1 MLAAKATYVV
11 IGDKNGIRYT
21 HPIADRIGKS
31 MVGDDNDRALING
44 ESYISIANGSMGQ
57 SIRGKAPILD
67 SNGSIIGVVSIGY
80 LTSELDRLYFYTLI
94 IFLYDGYCTR
104 HWYYRLYFLSRNIKK
119 QILIWSQV
127 KLPVY

>member
-1 MLAAKATYVV
+1 
-11 IGDKNGIRYT
+11 
-21 HPIADRIGKS
+21 

-94 IFLYDGYCTR
+94 IFFIRWLL
-104 HWYYRLYFLSRNIKK
+104 H
-119 QILIWSQV
+119 
-127 KLPVY
+127 